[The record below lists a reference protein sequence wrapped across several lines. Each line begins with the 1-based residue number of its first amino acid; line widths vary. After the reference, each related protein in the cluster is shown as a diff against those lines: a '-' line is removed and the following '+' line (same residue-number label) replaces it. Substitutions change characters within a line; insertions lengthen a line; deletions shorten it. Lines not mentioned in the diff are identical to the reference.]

1 MKVALFANTD
11 WYLYNFKLSL
21 AQELRDRGCEVVLFS
36 PPGEYTTRLEEAG
49 FVWKEVPMRRRSIN
63 PLAELRVI
71 MRLAKLLAAER
82 PDILHNFTIK
92 CAVYGS
98 IASKLA
104 TTGGIVNSI
113 AGLGFVFT
121 SQKALARLLRPIV
134 RGLFRLSLGGPR
146 ITVVVQNPDDLAFFN
161 KARWINPRDVCLI
174 KGSGVNLAR
183 FRDRDRRDVLDR
195 SRPLRLVLA
204 SRLLWD
210 KGIGEF
216 IDAAKQL
223 KNESRHYSF
232 ILAGTPDKGNPVSVP
247 EGEISRWQSEGIV
260 EWLGHVAD
268 MPGLFNDVDVIVL
281 PSYREGLPKS
291 LIEAAACGLA
301 IVTTDAP
308 GCNEVVNDDGKN
320 GLLVPVRNASALASA
335 IRRLEE
341 DRALCLTLGNAARE
355 RALLEFDERI
365 VIRKT
370 IAVYEQLT
378 NATIQDVAAESRR
391 AVTPS

>member
-1 MKVALFANTD
+1 MKVVLFANTD

-21 AQELRDRGCEVVLFS
+21 AQELRERGCDVVLLS
-36 PPGEYTTRLEEAG
+36 PRGEYSTRLENAG
-49 FVWKEVPMRRRSIN
+49 FLWKEVPMRRRSVN
-63 PLAELRVI
+63 PLTELRVI
-71 MRLAKLLAAER
+71 MRLARLLATEK
-82 PDILHNFTIK
+82 PDVLHNFTIK

-104 TTGGIVNSI
+104 TTGVIVNSI

-121 SQKALARLLRPIV
+121 SRKLLARLLQPV
-134 RGLFRLSLGGPR
+134 VKGLFRLSLGGAQSAV
-146 ITVVVQNPDDLAFFN
+146 IVQNPDDLVFFRSASWL
-161 KARWINPRDVCLI
+161 KAREICLI
-174 KGSGVNLAR
+174 KGSGVNVSR
-183 FRDRDRRDVLDR
+183 FRDRDRSGVLDR

-204 SRLLWD
+204 ARLLWD
-210 KGIGEF
+210 KGVREF
-216 IDAAKQL
+216 VDAAKL
-223 KNESRHYSF
+223 LSKESRNYSF
-232 ILAGTPDKGNPVSVP
+232 ILAGTPDDGNPNSVA
-247 EGEISRWQSEGIV
+247 EKEIREWQSEGIV

-268 MPGLFNDVDVIVL
+268 MPKLFNEVDAIVL

-320 GLLVPVRNASALASA
+320 GLLVPVRNALALASA

-341 DRALCLTLGNAARE
+341 DRALCLSLGYAARE

-365 VIRKT
+365 VISKT
-370 IAVYEQLT
+370 VALYEELT
-378 NATIQDVAAESRR
+378 NMSFQHMAPEPQ
-391 AVTPS
+391 